1 MRRLIGLGCFALLVA
16 TATGCEDTS
25 YRDIG
30 AEISLLVKRDD
41 AFVPPAIKRLGA
53 YGRRAIPQI
62 ETALH
67 TAPVSG
73 KKHLFAALAHTGAP
87 EAVPVLRHFALY
99 DAVPEL
105 RQLCEG
111 QLTAW
116 SKQTGERAEAAKQAI
131 SWLADRRRRGE
142 GPVVAAGGPSP

>member
-1 MRRLIGLGCFALLVA
+1 MRGLRPVAAALAVA
-16 TATGCEDTS
+16 CAAGCEDTS

-30 AEISLLVKRDD
+30 AEIALVTKRDD

-67 TAPVSG
+67 TASPTG
-73 KKHLFAALAHTGAP
+73 KRHLVAALAETGDA
-87 EAVPVLRHFALY
+87 EAIPVLRHFALY

-105 RQLCEG
+105 RKLCE
-111 QLTAW
+111 
-116 SKQTGERAEAAKQAI
+116 ERLRTWAAETSARGDSAKRALA
-131 SWLADRRRRGE
+131 WLADRRARGE
-142 GPVVAAGGPSP
+142 GPVVAAGGPK